1 MKRLAL
7 FAAALFATIS
17 VSAQSYYP
25 GENGEIKRDGYTYR
39 YIFNGMG
46 KLLFNA
52 DCKFLGKQPT
62 YKGSMVEP
70 TGMRHFTKVNVTL
83 SQLNALVTEQL
94 SDEQK
99 KMMAGNQFSP
109 LMNIDAKTG
118 RVADVWFILAGDDNY
133 RNRIPVE
140 TYRKIELALK
150 EKVIFT
156 VTEECRN
163 YNNFFIYPVMIQ
175 F

>member
-52 DCKFLGKQPT
+52 DCKFLGEPQT
-62 YKGSMVEP
+62 YKEKP
-70 TGMRHFTKVNVTL
+70 TGMRNFTKVNVTH
-83 SQLNALVTEQL
+83 SQLRALVTDQL

>member
-25 GENGEIKRDGYTYR
+25 GDKGEIKRDGYTYL

-46 KLLFNA
+46 KILCNA
-52 DCKFLGKQPT
+52 DSKFIGKPQT
-62 YKGSMVEP
+62 YKEKP
-70 TGMRHFTKVNVTL
+70 TGMRNFTKVNVTH
-83 SQLNALVTEQL
+83 SQLRALVTDQL

-99 KMMAGNQFSP
+99 IMMKGNQFSP

>member
-25 GENGEIKRDGYTYR
+25 GDKGEIKRDGYTYC

-46 KLLFNA
+46 KLLVNA
-52 DCKFLGKQPT
+52 DCKFMGEQPT
-62 YKGSMVEP
+62 YKEKP
-70 TGMRHFTKVNVTL
+70 AGMRDFTKINVTH
-83 SQLNALVTEQL
+83 SQLRALVTDQL
-94 SDEQK
+94 SDEQRE
-99 KMMAGNQFSP
+99 MMKGNQFSP

-133 RNRIPVE
+133 RNKIPVE

-163 YNNFFIYPVMIQ
+163 HKNFFIYPVMIQ

>member
-1 MKRLAL
+1 MKRLAM
-7 FAAALFATIS
+7 FAAALFAT
-17 VSAQSYYP
+17 VCVQAQSYYP
-25 GENGEIKRDGYTYR
+25 GDMGEIKRDGYTYC

-52 DCKFLGKQPT
+52 DCKFLGEHPT

-70 TGMRHFTKVNVTL
+70 TGMRNFTKVNVTH

-94 SDEQK
+94 SAEQK

-133 RNRIPVE
+133 RNKIPVE

-163 YNNFFIYPVMIQ
+163 HKNFFIYPVMIQ